1 MPELKIKCQHPES
14 LKNTIENMISD
25 RVKSLKEGIAETKK
39 RLLEFEE
46 KYQLPT
52 QEFLLRYENDE
63 FEETLELDEWIG
75 EALMLKRL
83 EEKIEKLA
91 DIEFVI

>member
-1 MPELKIKCQHPES
+1 MPELKIKCQHPEL

-25 RVKSLKEGIAETKK
+25 RVKSLKSGIVKTKK
-39 RLLEFEE
+39 RILEFEE
-46 KYQLPT
+46 KYQLST

-83 EEKIEKLA
+83 EEKIDTLG

>member
-1 MPELKIKCQHPES
+1 MSELKIKCQHPES

-25 RVKSLKEGIAETKK
+25 RVKSLKSGIAKTKK

-46 KYQLPT
+46 KYQLST

-83 EEKIEKLA
+83 EEKIEKLR

>member
-14 LKNTIENMISD
+14 LKKIIENIIYD
-25 RVKSLKEGIAETKK
+25 RVKSLKEGIAQTKK

-46 KYQLPT
+46 KYQLST
-52 QEFLLRYENDE
+52 QQFLLRYENDE

-83 EEKIEKLA
+83 EEKIDKLG

>member
-1 MPELKIKCQHPES
+1 
-14 LKNTIENMISD
+14 MISD
-25 RVKSLKEGIAETKK
+25 RVKSLKSGIAQTKK

-46 KYQLPT
+46 KYQLST

-83 EEKIEKLA
+83 EEKIEKLG

>member
-14 LKNTIENMISD
+14 LKNTIENMIHD
-25 RVKSLKEGIAETKK
+25 RVKFLKLGIAKTKK

-46 KYQLPT
+46 KYQLST

-83 EEKIEKLA
+83 EEKIEKLG

>member
-1 MPELKIKCQHPES
+1 MPELKIKCQHPEL
-14 LKNTIENMISD
+14 LKQIIETMISD
-25 RVKSLKEGIAETKK
+25 RVKSLKEGIAKTKK

-46 KYQLPT
+46 KYQLST

-83 EEKIEKLA
+83 EEKIDKLG

>member
-14 LKNTIENMISD
+14 LKKIIESMIYD
-25 RVKSLKEGIAETKK
+25 RVKSLKEGIDKTKK

-46 KYQLPT
+46 KYQLST

-83 EEKIEKLA
+83 EEKIEKLG
-91 DIEFVI
+91 DIEFVL

>member
-1 MPELKIKCQHPES
+1 
-14 LKNTIENMISD
+14 MISD
-25 RVKSLKEGIAETKK
+25 RVKSLKSGIAKTKK

-46 KYQLPT
+46 KYQLST

-83 EEKIEKLA
+83 EEKIEKLG

>member
-25 RVKSLKEGIAETKK
+25 RVKSLKSGIAKTKK

-46 KYQLPT
+46 KYQLST

-83 EEKIEKLA
+83 EEKIEKLG

>member
-1 MPELKIKCQHPES
+1 MTAS
-14 LKNTIENMISD
+14 LLLP
-25 RVKSLKEGIAETKK
+25 LKEGVAKTKK

-83 EEKIEKLA
+83 EEKIEKLG